1 MSAVAEE
8 TAVATSKFPPVVY
21 DITAERIAELRE
33 MEKTL
38 DPSLST
44 KAYEESCKFRQTCV
58 KTRTGMDAK
67 RKELKADSLEWG
79 RLVDSTYKTWEKPL
93 LEVESA
99 IDAKI
104 KAVDTAK
111 ENARKAKEA
120 AERAAIEAELEAQR
134 AAAAAALKAEQ
145 DRIAEA
151 NRVEAERL
159 AVIAAEQAAAQ
170 KKIDDANAILAAEA
184 QRIADATAE
193 LEARR
198 LEAEKAAAPP
208 EPPAPIAPPVVVT
221 PAPAPA
227 PKKVSAK
234 ATDTAAIN
242 ALAFAL
248 CTIALPTVNTPK
260 ATEFV
265 LQLNR
270 DLTAM
275 VERCREFKA

>member
-8 TAVATSKFPPVVY
+8 TAVAPSKFPPVVY

-44 KAYEESCKFRQTCV
+44 KAYEEACKFRQTCV

-99 IDAKI
+99 IDVKI
-104 KAVDTAK
+104 KAVDA
-111 ENARKAKEA
+111 AKEA
-120 AERAAIEAELEAQR
+120 KRREREEAERKAIEAELEAQR

-184 QRIADATAE
+184 QRIADAAAE

-208 EPPAPIAPPVVVT
+208 ELPASIAPPVIS
-221 PAPAPA
+221 APAPA

-234 ATDTAAIN
+234 ARDVAAIN
-242 ALAFAL
+242 LFAL
-248 CTIALPTVNTPK
+248 TLSRIPLPDVTTQAGEVFVDRLRTALVQLSKECT
-260 ATEFV
+260 
-265 LQLNR
+265 
-270 DLTAM
+270 
-275 VERCREFKA
+275 EFKA